1 MALVDRLDERPIN
14 RMQIRVLILMQLLLM
29 IEGLD
34 LQLLGLLTPVILQDW
49 NVARAAFGPAMAAA
63 LAACRW
69 ARGSAGRWATGSGG
83 SAC

>member
-14 RMQIRVLILMQLLLM
+14 RMQIRVLVLMQLLLM

-49 NVARAAFGPAMAAA
+49 NVERARFRPGHGGGFGRPVAGRRNRRAAG
-63 LAACRW
+63 
-69 ARGSAGRWATGSGG
+69 
-83 SAC
+83 